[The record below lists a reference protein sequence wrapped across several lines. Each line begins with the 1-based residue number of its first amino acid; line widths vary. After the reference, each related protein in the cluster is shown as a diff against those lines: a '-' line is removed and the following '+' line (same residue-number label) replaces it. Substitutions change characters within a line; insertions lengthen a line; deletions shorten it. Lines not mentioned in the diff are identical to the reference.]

1 MTKNAKQQITKTLL
15 NQFEKQFDENSH
27 NKIMMDAVTKVSVND
42 VAMNRNS
49 IIDMDFA
56 FSDELKTAKI
66 THQKK
71 SGRCWLFAGTNT
83 LRIYLMRK
91 LRLQEFELSQSYPF
105 FFDKL
110 EKSNYF
116 LENIINTIDQDI
128 RSRIVMWLLASPVND
143 GGQWDMFINLV
154 EKYGI
159 VPKNVYPETYN
170 SSNSALINKLL
181 TQKLREDAS
190 ILRNMNRKHSSIA
203 SLREKKESMLKEIYR
218 FLAISFGVPPLKFTL
233 EYRDKKNKFHRY
245 RDVTPQKFYKK
256 FINLDLRDY
265 VSLIN
270 APMEDK
276 EYNKTYTVK
285 YLGNVMGG
293 KDVLYLNLQGKT
305 LKKLAV
311 KQLMDNEPIWFG
323 CDVGKF
329 SDREKGIMDT
339 ALFDYNLVFNADFKW
354 NKGERLDYGESKLTH
369 AMVLTGVN
377 LIDGKPNRW
386 KVENSWGET
395 AGRKGYFVMS
405 DKWFDE
411 FLYQVVINKK
421 YMPAKIASLLE
432 KKPIILPPWDP
443 MGSLAEL
450 E

>member
-1 MTKNAKQQITKTLL
+1 MSANSKQQITKILL
-15 NQFEKQFDENSH
+15 NQFESQFLTNPH
-27 NKIMMDAVTKVSVND
+27 NRIMMDAVTKVSVND

-49 IIDMDFA
+49 IINMDFA
-56 FSDELKTAKI
+56 FSNELKTAKI
-66 THQKK
+66 TYQEK

-91 LRLQEFELSQSYPF
+91 LHLEQFELSQTYPF

-116 LENIINTIDQDI
+116 LENIIDTIDEDI
-128 RSRIVMWLLASPVND
+128 RSRTVMWLLESPVND

-159 VPKNVYPETYN
+159 VPKNTYPETFNSTN
-170 SSNSALINKLL
+170 SSFINRLL
-181 TQKLREDAS
+181 TQKLRENAS
-190 ILRNMNRKHSSIA
+190 ILRKMKKHHSTIANIRKTK
-203 SLREKKESMLKEIYR
+203 EKMLEEIYR
-218 FLAISFGVPPLKFTL
+218 FLALSFGIPPVRFNF

-245 RDVTPQKFYKK
+245 RNVTPRQFYTK
-256 FINLDLRDY
+256 FIGLNLRDY
-265 VSLIN
+265 VSIIN

-276 EYNKTYTVK
+276 QYNKTYTVK
-285 YLGNVMGG
+285 YLGNVKGG
-293 KDVLYLNLQGKT
+293 KEVLYLNLPSKE

-311 KQLMDNEPIWFG
+311 KQLKDNEPIWFG

-339 ALFDYNLVFNADFKW
+339 ELFDYNLIFGTDFEW

-369 AMVLTGVN
+369 AMVFTGAN
-377 LIDGKPNRW
+377 LINGKPIRW
-386 KVENSWGET
+386 KVENSWGEN
-395 AGRKGYFVMS
+395 AGKKGYFVMS

-421 YMPAKIASLLE
+421 YVSQKTVKLLN
-432 KKPIILPPWDP
+432 KKPIVLPPWDP
-443 MGSLAEL
+443 MGSLAIPK
-450 E
+450 